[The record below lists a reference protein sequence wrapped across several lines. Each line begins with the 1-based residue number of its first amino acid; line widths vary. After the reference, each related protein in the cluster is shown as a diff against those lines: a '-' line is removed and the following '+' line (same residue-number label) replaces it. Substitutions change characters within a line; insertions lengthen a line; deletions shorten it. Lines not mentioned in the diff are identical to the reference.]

1 MRYLRASH
9 SLLGG
14 NWVGPKVFA
23 RDPTTVLFKD
33 EDGTPLGD
41 TIYSAF
47 VVQEAV
53 RLFEIEGRSFDEGE
67 HALLM

>member
-14 NWVGPKVFA
+14 AWVGDKVFA
-23 RDPTTVLFKD
+23 RDPSKVLFKD
-33 EDGTPLGD
+33 EAGAPLGD
-41 TIYSAF
+41 TVYTTF

-53 RLFEIEGRSFDEGE
+53 RLFEIEGRTFEQGE
-67 HALLM
+67 HALIM

>member
-14 NWVGPKVFA
+14 NWVGEKYFA
-23 RDPTTVLFKD
+23 RDPKTVLFKD
-33 EDGTPLGD
+33 EAGATLGD

>member
-14 NWVGPKVFA
+14 VWIGDKIYA
-23 RDPTTVLFKD
+23 RDPSKYIFKD
-33 EDGTPLGD
+33 EAGTPLGD
-41 TIYSAF
+41 TVYTAF

-53 RLFEIEGRSFDEGE
+53 RLFEIEGRSFEQGE